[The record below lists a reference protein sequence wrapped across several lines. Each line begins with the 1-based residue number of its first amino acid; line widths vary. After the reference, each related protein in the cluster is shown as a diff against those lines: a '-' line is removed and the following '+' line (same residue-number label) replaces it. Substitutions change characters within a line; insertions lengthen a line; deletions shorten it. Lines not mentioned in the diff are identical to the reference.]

1 MLTAYRS
8 TAVPRPL
15 SRVQTIFRLTMSV
28 PLFGRVWTINVEFVY
43 SADHTRR
50 VPRSTV
56 ALIAHSF
63 HHLFGTIWVALRHFS
78 DMALFD
84 FYQLAVLYKLRL
96 ADAGLLPVHSHP
108 LMSATPPPHS
118 PSPSVEPDLA
128 HLSPSLPTQ
137 PAFKTPERKQSRSQP
152 LPDTTPLARGSSVRQ
167 RQEGDT
173 DRVEGYKR
181 EDYDDY
187 IREDLECRVFVD
199 FEVFMKHVLHVPD
212 DWRTKWA
219 PAIEAV
225 KANRDFT
232 KHLNEYRKHCNTSSA
247 QESSFYKPLV
257 AIANTILGVLS
268 QSKFNGISSGIP
280 QYYRVNDPKKL
291 RGGVINKA
299 GLSPDLVALHEDC
312 KPSREGSLHWANPL
326 HILEVKPSGGALC
339 EGKGMPRL
347 VVDGKRATSPLC
359 GRL

>member
-1 MLTAYRS
+1 LA
-8 TAVPRPL
+8 
-15 SRVQTIFRLTMSV
+15 
-28 PLFGRVWTINVEFVY
+28 
-43 SADHTRR
+43 
-50 VPRSTV
+50 
-56 ALIAHSF
+56 
-63 HHLFGTIWVALRHFS
+63 
-78 DMALFD
+78 MALFD
-84 FYQLAVLYKLRL
+84 FYQLAVLHKLRL
-96 ADAGLLPVHSHP
+96 ADAGFLPVHSHP
-108 LMSATPPPHS
+108 LMSVTPPPHS
-118 PSPSVEPDLA
+118 PSPSVEPDQVQ
-128 HLSPSLPTQ
+128 LSPPLPTQ
-137 PAFKTPERKQSRSQP
+137 PVFKTPERKQSRSQP
-152 LPDTTPLARGSSVRQ
+152 LPDITPLSRGSSVRQ

-173 DRVEGYKR
+173 DRVEGYRR

-199 FEVFMKHVLHVPD
+199 FKVFMKHVLHVPD
-212 DWRTKWA
+212 DWRAQWES
-219 PAIEAV
+219 AIKTVRAD
-225 KANRDFT
+225 ADFV
-232 KHLNEYRKHCNTSSA
+232 KHLKEYRKHCNNSSA

-268 QSKFNGISSGIP
+268 RSAFDGISSGIP

-312 KPSREGSLHWANPL
+312 KPSGEGSLHWANPL

-347 VVDGKRATSPLC
+347 VVDGKRATRSFC